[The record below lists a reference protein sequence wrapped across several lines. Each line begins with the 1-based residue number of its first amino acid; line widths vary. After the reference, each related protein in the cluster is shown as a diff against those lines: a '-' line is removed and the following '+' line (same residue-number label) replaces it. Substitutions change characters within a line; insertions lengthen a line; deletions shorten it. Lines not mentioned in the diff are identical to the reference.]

1 MKYRIGEFIF
11 ADDPVIIN
19 EGRDTIELVVNN
31 TGDRSIQVCSH
42 YHFFEENIAL
52 RFDREKAFGYHLDIP
67 AGNAIRFEPG
77 EDRKVTLVPYKGDEN
92 LYGFMGMTMG
102 NVHDPELRKAAVEKM
117 NAKVKECE

>member
-1 MKYRIGEFIF
+1 MKYRVGEFIF

-42 YHFFEENIAL
+42 YLFFEANIAL

-102 NVHDPELRKAAVEKM
+102 NVHDPEVRKAAVEKM

>member
-42 YHFFEENIAL
+42 YHLFEANIAL

-102 NVHDPELRKAAVEKM
+102 NVHDPELRKAAGEKM
-117 NAKVKECE
+117 NAKECE

>member
-31 TGDRSIQVCSH
+31 TGDRAIQVCSH
-42 YHFFEENIAL
+42 YHFFEANIAL

-117 NAKVKECE
+117 NAKECE

>member
-1 MKYRIGEFIF
+1 MKYRVGEFIF

-31 TGDRSIQVCSH
+31 NGDRSIQVCSH
-42 YHFFEENIAL
+42 YHFFEANIAL

-117 NAKVKECE
+117 NAKTNY